1 MKLIDSLKRKVEIY
15 TDEIFLP
22 GFEGLSLWQLIK
34 IFFEGFAKGSVT
46 TRASA
51 ISFKVILALAPTV
64 ILLFTLIP
72 FIPIDNFQEDL
83 ITGIKQ
89 VLPPAVFDF
98 VESNILSLI
107 NNKYGTFLSIS
118 FALGVYYASNSAHAL
133 LQGLKESYYLEN
145 KQPGWKQRLYSVIL
159 LLVLPIFLGTAFLI
173 QTLASS
179 LLNELLQIGILES
192 FEKYIFFAAKW
203 IIILLLMLLAVS
215 TLYNLAIENRKR
227 WKIISP
233 GTLFSTFLIVIAS
246 EAFSYY
252 VTHFGQFNKF
262 YGSLGTVVIL
272 LLWIYYINVILILG
286 FDVNMTLKTAKYHGK
301 QKTLIP

>member
-262 YGSLGTVVIL
+262 YGSL
-272 LLWIYYINVILILG
+272 
-286 FDVNMTLKTAKYHGK
+286 
-301 QKTLIP
+301 